1 MITPCSI
8 IIFSVFYL
16 LLIRKNKNKDSE
28 IPQQQAKNI
37 YDTKKLD
44 YAQRKSE
51 EHMVVLKT
59 EGEFIFLIV
68 NVRVS

>member
-8 IIFSVFYL
+8 ISFSVFYL

-68 NVRVS
+68 NARVS